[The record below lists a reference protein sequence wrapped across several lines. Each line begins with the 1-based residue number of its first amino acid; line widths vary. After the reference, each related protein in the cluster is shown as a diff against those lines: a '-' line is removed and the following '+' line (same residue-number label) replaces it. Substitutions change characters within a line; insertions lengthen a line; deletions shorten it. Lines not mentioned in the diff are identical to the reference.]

1 MRVCLSADCLC
12 VCAHVPTLCGKLS
25 ELARQRLRQRTFRSR
40 SPCGTARSENTAC
53 VWGTG
58 LTNWWRFNLHSG
70 VQCCAHPAAALQF
83 TSLLD
88 PNTFR
93 HHVVVTLAAANQS
106 IMTPGPWWCSVENLK
121 ARNVLFTHGCI
132 KRTGGQ
138 PRIMMPNWFY
148 TVAIRGTAPKKSI
161 FPIDF
166 KSKNKAF
173 KTSDRTIVT
182 WFKANLFI
190 VDCFWLFVI

>member
-40 SPCGTARSENTAC
+40 SPCGTAHSENTAC
-53 VWGTG
+53 VFSSLWTW

-93 HHVVVTLAAANQS
+93 HHVVVTLVPANQS
-106 IMTPGPWWCSVENLK
+106 IMTLVHNGVLLRTLRLVMCCSPMDVLKELEASLAIWCQTDFTQWPFV
-121 ARNVLFTHGCI
+121 VLH
-132 KRTGGQ
+132 
-138 PRIMMPNWFY
+138 PRKSY
-148 TVAIRGTAPKKSI
+148 GPKKV
-161 FPIDF
+161 FF
-166 KSKNKAF
+166 Q
-173 KTSDRTIVT
+173 
-182 WFKANLFI
+182 
-190 VDCFWLFVI
+190 